1 VPHSILVID
10 DDADIR
16 SALQLVLKK
25 GGYHPLLADGG
36 QAAIALMKQEHEATD
51 VAAIL
56 CDLEMP
62 GMDGVELTQQL
73 HSMYPSLPVILLSS
87 LCDNTFKGHSHL
99 FASVITKP
107 IKQQTLSV
115 QIVNALRKQ
124 GRNITVANTM
134 VTPVKETNTDT
145 LAAKYP
151 LRILLAEDDVFNQ
164 MVALQVLENI
174 GYSATIAE
182 NGRMAVEYTQGN
194 TYDLVLMDVQ
204 MPGMD
209 GFEATKCIRET
220 LAQQPV
226 ILAMTANAMDGDR
239 NRCILA
245 GMDDYISKPVN
256 IEELMAKL
264 KKWALHIHRQ

>member
-1 VPHSILVID
+1 
-10 DDADIR
+10 
-16 SALQLVLKK
+16 
-25 GGYHPLLADGG
+25 
-36 QAAIALMKQEHEATD
+36 
-51 VAAIL
+51 
-56 CDLEMP
+56 
-62 GMDGVELTQQL
+62 
-73 HSMYPSLPVILLSS
+73 
-87 LCDNTFKGHSHL
+87 
-99 FASVITKP
+99 
-107 IKQQTLSV
+107 LSV

-124 GRNITVANTM
+124 GKNITI
-134 VTPVKETNTDT
+134 TNTAVT
-145 LAAKYP
+145 AIKESNNNKLAAKYP
-151 LRILLAEDDVFNQ
+151 LKILLAEDDVFNQ

-182 NGRMAVEYTQGN
+182 NGRIAVEHTQDG

-204 MPGMD
+204 MPEMD

-256 IEELMAKL
+256 IEELVVKL
-264 KKWALHIHRQ
+264 EKWALHIHRQ